1 MQEGDLVWITLT
13 KDRQPASPF
22 VKLHNRKVGPYK
34 VLKRINDNA
43 YKVELLALLQISY
56 SFNIQQ
62 STSHTLPPKSSL
74 E

>member
-1 MQEGDLVWITLT
+1 MGLVWITLT
-13 KDRQPASPF
+13 KDIQHTGPF
-22 VKLHNRKVGPYK
+22 MKLHNRKVGPCK

-43 YKVELLALLQISY
+43 YIQGGAASTLANFH

-62 STSHTLPPKSSL
+62 STSHTLPPKASS